1 MLGPNEKCP
10 GIMVLTIRDIFNK
23 IFQVKLI

>member
-1 MLGPNEKCP
+1 MLGPNEKYP

-23 IFQVKLI
+23 IS